1 MYFDNFD
8 FLGDF
13 AAWFGIAGWRG
24 VDPDR
29 ASSVDDD
36 GCRFNVDS
44 FTASERVFNVAL
56 NTSVASISRSWP
68 DNRAPSF
75 SATEFN
81 VMSLADGFDLAPR
94 DVVARLVAVVIDS
107 LVPLPV
113 RRDVVLLSGSG
124 GVFDEPR
131 KRPWR
136 DNTVAFEQVVVER
149 TASFTDST
157 EESEGSVVTAIGGI
171 SLIRV
176 VRWLVCRSQCRL

>member
-1 MYFDNFD
+1 MD
-8 FLGDF
+8 GD
-13 AAWFGIAGWRG
+13 
-24 VDPDR
+24 
-29 ASSVDDD
+29 S
-36 GCRFNVDS
+36 CRFEVES

-56 NTSVASISRSWP
+56 KTSVASISRSWP

-94 DVVARLVAVVIDS
+94 DVVARLVEVVDDS
-107 LVPLPV
+107 LVLLPV

-136 DNTVAFEQVVVER
+136 DNTVEFEQVVVER

-157 EESEGSVVTAIGGI
+157 EESEGSVVTAIGDI
-171 SLIRV
+171 SLIGV
-176 VRWLVCRSQCRL
+176 VR

>member
-13 AAWFGIAGWRG
+13 AAWFGIAGCRG
-24 VDPDR
+24 VDADR
-29 ASSVDDD
+29 ASSVDGDI
-36 GCRFNVDS
+36 CRFDVDS
-44 FTASERVFNVAL
+44 LTASERVFNVVL
-56 NTSVASISRSWP
+56 NTSVARISRSWP
-68 DNRAPSF
+68 DNRAPSL

-94 DVVARLVAVVIDS
+94 DVAARLAAVVVDS
-107 LVPLPV
+107 LVLLPV
-113 RRDVVLLSGSG
+113 RRDAVLLSSSD

-136 DNTVAFEQVVVER
+136 DNTVALEQVVVER

-157 EESEGSVVTAIGGI
+157 KESEGSIVTAISGI
-171 SLIRV
+171 RLIRV
-176 VRWLVCRSQCRL
+176 VRWPVCHSQCRP